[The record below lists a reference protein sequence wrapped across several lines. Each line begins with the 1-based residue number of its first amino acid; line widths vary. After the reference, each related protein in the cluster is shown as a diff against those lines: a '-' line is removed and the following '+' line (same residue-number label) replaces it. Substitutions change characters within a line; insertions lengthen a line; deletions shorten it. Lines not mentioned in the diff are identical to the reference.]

1 MKELRSFYGSIF
13 FVIISL
19 FIYHLDKEYGIYF
32 DDNYRSIFKIVMP
45 ACFEGLFIF
54 IYSIIAEIVDN
65 KIN

>member
-1 MKELRSFYGSIF
+1 MKELRGFYGSIF

-19 FIYHLDKEYGIYF
+19 FIYHLDKEYGMHF
-32 DDNYRSIFKIVMP
+32 DDNYRSIFTIVMP
-45 ACFEGLFIF
+45 ACFEGLFLF